1 MRFKIRTKLLIAFL
15 AIIFPFI
22 VIVGAI
28 ALYNTM
34 TIRNASLKVEAI
46 SEELHTVLSLQ
57 LAIDKSLMPGNDY
70 IITGDKRYI
79 DEFND
84 ASKDVEDL
92 IEKVEKTLVVLGGMD
107 TPEVKEEM
115 EILKS
120 VKTAWQNIKEASQK
134 IFEIPNPVGN
144 KEAAGLMEEMDYKW
158 AYPAIKMLDKHHE
171 IDRKEHT
178 EAIEELYRAWILAW
192 VIMIGGAVLLITFGV
207 FFAIFYSRL
216 FTRPI
221 ETIHNG
227 ADAIAKGDF
236 KVRLDIK
243 TGDEIEQLSKA
254 MNEMAKQLDT
264 LYQNMGEKIEEGI
277 KKFST
282 ITESANDAIIVLTS
296 PDTIHFWN
304 KKSEEMFGY
313 KIDEV
318 VGKSVHGLIVPQ
330 KFREKAKGGLDN
342 FFKTGQGPVIGK
354 VVEVFGIH
362 KDGREF
368 PIELSVSAVR
378 IGDEWQAIGII
389 RDITER
395 KRLEE
400 GFKESEERYR
410 GIFEKTPNVMVVFDA
425 ETWRFEN
432 VNPAAID
439 LYGYTEA
446 EFLSLTPMDVS
457 AEVEK
462 TKKAVQNGLTE
473 KFAHVPLRY
482 HKKKD
487 GTVFPIEIFMGTFF
501 SKGRKK
507 GFAVIVDM
515 TEAKKAEEAIK
526 ESEERFRRLVEYSPH
541 GITVHSE
548 GRLLY
553 INPIGASLLGASDAK
568 ELIGRAIMDFLHPDY
583 KEIVSERIRKV
594 LNEGKEASPS
604 EEKFIRLDGSILDA
618 EVSAVSVIY
627 SGKQAVLVHFSDIT
641 ERKEAEKTL
650 NQRFDELEQFRKVTI
665 NRELR
670 MEELKRKNKELEEE
684 LKILRGMR

>member
-1 MRFKIRTKLLIAFL
+1 MAFKIRTKLIIAFFSV
-15 AIIFPFI
+15 IFPFI
-22 VIVGAI
+22 AIVSTI
-28 ALYNTM
+28 SLYNTNV
-34 TIRNASLKVEAI
+34 IRNASLKAEVI

-57 LAIDKSLMPGNDY
+57 LAIDKSLMPRNDY

-115 EILKS
+115 EIIKG
-120 VKTAWQNIKEASQK
+120 VKTAWQNIKDTSQK
-134 IFEIPNPVGN
+134 IFAIPEPVGDKN
-144 KEAAGLMEEMDYKW
+144 AASLMEEMDYKW
-158 AYPAIKMLDKHHE
+158 AYPVIRMLDKHHE

-178 EAIEELYRAWILAW
+178 EAIEELQRGWRMAWIT
-192 VIMIGGAVLLITFGV
+192 MIGGGIILTTLGI

-254 MNEMAKQLDT
+254 MNEMAKQLDA
-264 LYQNMGEKIEEGI
+264 LYHNMDEKIEEGI
-277 KKFST
+277 KKFSA
-282 ITESANDAIIVLTS
+282 ITESANDAIIVLSS
-296 PDTIHFWN
+296 PDVIHFWN
-304 KKSEEMFGY
+304 KKAEEIFGY

-318 VGKSVHGLIVPQ
+318 VGKSVHDLVVPQ
-330 KFREKAKGGLDN
+330 KFREKAKDGLDN
-342 FFKTGQGPVIGK
+342 FFKTGKGPVVGK
-354 VVEVFGIH
+354 VVEVFGQR

-378 IGDEWQAIGII
+378 IGEEWQAIGII

-400 GFKESEERYR
+400 GLKESEGRYR

-515 TEAKKAEEAIK
+515 TETKKAEENLK
-526 ESEERFRRLVEYSPH
+526 
-541 GITVHSE
+541 
-548 GRLLY
+548 
-553 INPIGASLLGASDAK
+553 
-568 ELIGRAIMDFLHPDY
+568 M
-583 KEIVSERIRKV
+583 RI
-594 LNEGKEASPS
+594 
-604 EEKFIRLDGSILDA
+604 
-618 EVSAVSVIY
+618 
-627 SGKQAVLVHFSDIT
+627 
-641 ERKEAEKTL
+641 
-650 NQRFDELEQFRKVTI
+650 DELEQFRKVTI
-665 NRELR
+665 KRELR

-684 LKILRGMR
+684 LKVLRGMR

>member
-1 MRFKIRTKLLIAFL
+1 MASSLHRPTIFIEKFLSEIMRFQIRTKLIIAFFSV
-15 AIIFPFI
+15 IFPFI
-22 VIVGAI
+22 AIVSTI
-28 ALYNTM
+28 SLYNTNV
-34 TIRNASLKVEAI
+34 IRNASLKAEVI

-115 EILKS
+115 EIIKG
-120 VKTAWQNIKEASQK
+120 VKTAWQNIKDTSQK
-134 IFEIPNPVGN
+134 IFAIPEPVGDKN
-144 KEAAGLMEEMDYKW
+144 AASLMEEMDYKW
-158 AYPAIKMLDKHHE
+158 AYPVIRMLDKHHE

-178 EAIEELYRAWILAW
+178 EAIEELQRGWRMAW

-254 MNEMAKQLDT
+254 MNEMAKQLDA
-264 LYQNMGEKIEEGI
+264 LYHNMDEKIEEGI
-277 KKFST
+277 KKFSA
-282 ITESANDAIIVLTS
+282 ITESANDAIIVLSS
-296 PDTIHFWN
+296 PDVIHFWN
-304 KKSEEMFGY
+304 KKAEEIFGY

-318 VGKSVHGLIVPQ
+318 VGKSVHDLVVPQ
-330 KFREKAKGGLDN
+330 KFREKAKDGLDN
-342 FFKTGQGPVIGK
+342 FFKTGKGPVVGK
-354 VVEVFGIH
+354 VVEVFGQR

-378 IGDEWQAIGII
+378 IGEEWQAIGII

-400 GFKESEERYR
+400 GLKESEGRYR

-515 TEAKKAEEAIK
+515 TETKKAEENLK
-526 ESEERFRRLVEYSPH
+526 
-541 GITVHSE
+541 
-548 GRLLY
+548 
-553 INPIGASLLGASDAK
+553 
-568 ELIGRAIMDFLHPDY
+568 M
-583 KEIVSERIRKV
+583 RI
-594 LNEGKEASPS
+594 
-604 EEKFIRLDGSILDA
+604 
-618 EVSAVSVIY
+618 
-627 SGKQAVLVHFSDIT
+627 
-641 ERKEAEKTL
+641 
-650 NQRFDELEQFRKVTI
+650 DELEQFRKVTI
-665 NRELR
+665 KRELR

-684 LKILRGMR
+684 LKVLRGMR

>member
-1 MRFKIRTKLLIAFL
+1 MKEIQQYGIFLAPTDRPTDRPTIFIENFLSEIMRFKIRTKLLIAFL
-15 AIIFPFI
+15 VIIFPFI

-34 TIRNASLKVEAI
+34 TIRNASLKIEAI

-92 IEKVEKTLVVLGGMD
+92 IEKVEKILVVLGGMD

-158 AYPAIKMLDKHHE
+158 AYPAIKMLDSYHE

-264 LYQNMGEKIEEGI
+264 LYLNMGEKIEDGI
-277 KKFST
+277 RKFTT
-282 ITESANDAIIVLTS
+282 ITESANDAIIVLSS
-296 PDTIHFWN
+296 PDVIHFWN
-304 KKSEEMFGY
+304 KKAEEIFGY

-318 VGKSVHGLIVPQ
+318 VGKSVHDLVVPQ
-330 KFREKAKGGLDN
+330 KFRDKAKGGLDN
-342 FFKTGQGPVIGK
+342 FFKTGKGPVVGK
-354 VVEVFGIH
+354 VVEVFGVH

-368 PIELSVSAVR
+368 PIELSVSAVK
-378 IGDEWQAIGII
+378 IGEEWQAIGII

-395 KRLEE
+395 K
-400 GFKESEERYR
+400 
-410 GIFEKTPNVMVVFDA
+410 
-425 ETWRFEN
+425 
-432 VNPAAID
+432 
-439 LYGYTEA
+439 
-446 EFLSLTPMDVS
+446 
-457 AEVEK
+457 
-462 TKKAVQNGLTE
+462 
-473 KFAHVPLRY
+473 
-482 HKKKD
+482 
-487 GTVFPIEIFMGTFF
+487 
-501 SKGRKK
+501 
-507 GFAVIVDM
+507 
-515 TEAKKAEEAIK
+515 KAEEIIREKEQRYRSLFENMMDGFAHCRMLFDEQNNPVDFVYLDVNKSFEQLMGLKNVVGKKVTEVIPGIK
-526 ESEERFRRLVEYSPH
+526 ESHPELFDIYGRVALTGKSERFEIHFKPLAIWLFISVYSPKQ
-541 GITVHSE
+541 GYFV
-548 GRLLY
+548 
-553 INPIGASLLGASDAK
+553 
-568 ELIGRAIMDFLHPDY
+568 
-583 KEIVSERIRKV
+583 
-594 LNEGKEASPS
+594 
-604 EEKFIRLDGSILDA
+604 
-618 EVSAVSVIY
+618 AV
-627 SGKQAVLVHFSDIT
+627 FDNIT
-641 ERKEAEKTL
+641 ERKKSESEL
-650 NQRFDELEQFRKVTI
+650 MQRIEELEQFRKVTI
-665 NRELR
+665 QRELR
-670 MEELKRKNKELEEE
+670 MEELKRRNKELEEE

>member
-1 MRFKIRTKLLIAFL
+1 MAFKIRTKLIIAFFSV
-15 AIIFPFI
+15 IFPFI
-22 VIVGAI
+22 AIVSTI
-28 ALYNTM
+28 SLYNTNV
-34 TIRNASLKVEAI
+34 IRNASLKAEVI

-115 EILKS
+115 EIIKG
-120 VKTAWQNIKEASQK
+120 VKTAWQNIKDTSQN
-134 IFEIPNPVGN
+134 IFAIPEPVGDKN
-144 KEAAGLMEEMDYKW
+144 AASLMEEMDYKW
-158 AYPAIKMLDKHHE
+158 AYPVIRMLDKHHE
-171 IDRKEHT
+171 IDRKEHI
-178 EAIEELYRAWILAW
+178 EAIEELQRGWRMEWIT
-192 VIMIGGAVLLITFGV
+192 MIGGGIILTTLGI

-254 MNEMAKQLDT
+254 MNEMAKQLDA
-264 LYQNMGEKIEEGI
+264 LYHNMDEKIEEGI
-277 KKFST
+277 KKFSA
-282 ITESANDAIIVLTS
+282 ITEFANDAIIVLSS
-296 PDTIHFWN
+296 PDVIHFWN
-304 KKSEEMFGY
+304 KKAEEIFGY

-318 VGKSVHGLIVPQ
+318 VGKSVHDLVVPQ
-330 KFREKAKGGLDN
+330 KFREKAKDGLDN
-342 FFKTGQGPVIGK
+342 FFKTGKGPVVGK
-354 VVEVFGIH
+354 VVEVFGQR

-378 IGDEWQAIGII
+378 IGEEWQAIGII

-400 GFKESEERYR
+400 GLKESEGRYR

-515 TEAKKAEEAIK
+515 TETKKAEENLK
-526 ESEERFRRLVEYSPH
+526 
-541 GITVHSE
+541 
-548 GRLLY
+548 
-553 INPIGASLLGASDAK
+553 
-568 ELIGRAIMDFLHPDY
+568 M
-583 KEIVSERIRKV
+583 RI
-594 LNEGKEASPS
+594 
-604 EEKFIRLDGSILDA
+604 
-618 EVSAVSVIY
+618 
-627 SGKQAVLVHFSDIT
+627 
-641 ERKEAEKTL
+641 
-650 NQRFDELEQFRKVTI
+650 DELEQFRKVTI
-665 NRELR
+665 KRELR

-684 LKILRGMR
+684 LKVLRGMR

>member
-1 MRFKIRTKLLIAFL
+1 MRFQIRTKLIIAFFSV
-15 AIIFPFI
+15 IFPFI
-22 VIVGAI
+22 AIVSTI
-28 ALYNTM
+28 SLYNTNV
-34 TIRNASLKVEAI
+34 IRNASLKAEVI

-115 EILKS
+115 EIIKG
-120 VKTAWQNIKEASQK
+120 VKIAWQNIKDTSQK
-134 IFEIPNPVGN
+134 IFAIPEPVGDKN
-144 KEAAGLMEEMDYKW
+144 AASLMEEMDYKW
-158 AYPAIKMLDKHHE
+158 AYPVIRMLDKHHE
-171 IDRKEHT
+171 IDRKEHI
-178 EAIEELYRAWILAW
+178 EAIEELQRGWRMAWIT
-192 VIMIGGAVLLITFGV
+192 MIGGGIILTTLGI

-254 MNEMAKQLDT
+254 MNEMAKQLDA
-264 LYQNMGEKIEEGI
+264 LYHNMDEKIEEGI
-277 KKFST
+277 KKFSA
-282 ITESANDAIIVLTS
+282 ITEFANDAIIVLSS
-296 PDTIHFWN
+296 PDVIHFWN
-304 KKSEEMFGY
+304 KKAEEIFGY

-318 VGKSVHGLIVPQ
+318 VGKSVHDLVVPQ
-330 KFREKAKGGLDN
+330 KFREKAKDGLDN
-342 FFKTGQGPVIGK
+342 FFKTGKGPVVGK
-354 VVEVFGIH
+354 VVEVFGVH

-368 PIELSVSAVR
+368 PIELSVSAVK
-378 IGDEWQAIGII
+378 IGEEWQAIGII

-400 GFKESEERYR
+400 GLKESEGRYR

-515 TEAKKAEEAIK
+515 TETKKAEENLK
-526 ESEERFRRLVEYSPH
+526 
-541 GITVHSE
+541 
-548 GRLLY
+548 
-553 INPIGASLLGASDAK
+553 
-568 ELIGRAIMDFLHPDY
+568 M
-583 KEIVSERIRKV
+583 RI
-594 LNEGKEASPS
+594 
-604 EEKFIRLDGSILDA
+604 
-618 EVSAVSVIY
+618 
-627 SGKQAVLVHFSDIT
+627 
-641 ERKEAEKTL
+641 
-650 NQRFDELEQFRKVTI
+650 DELEQFRKVTI
-665 NRELR
+665 KRELR

-684 LKILRGMR
+684 LKVLRGMR

>member
-28 ALYNTM
+28 VLYNTM
-34 TIRNASLKVEAI
+34 TIRNASLKIEAI

-92 IEKVEKTLVVLGGMD
+92 IEKVEKILVVLGGMD

-158 AYPAIKMLDKHHE
+158 AYPAIKMLDSYHE

-236 KVRLDIK
+236 KVRFDIK

-378 IGDEWQAIGII
+378 VGDEWQAIGII

-395 KRLEE
+395 KRAEE
-400 GFKESEERYR
+400 IIREKEQKYHSL
-410 GIFEKTPNVMVVFDA
+410 
-425 ETWRFEN
+425 FEN
-432 VNPAAID
+432 MLD
-439 LYGYTEA
+439 
-446 EFLSLTPMDVS
+446 
-457 AEVEK
+457 
-462 TKKAVQNGLTE
+462 
-473 KFAHVPLRY
+473 
-482 HKKKD
+482 
-487 GTVFPIEIFMGTFF
+487 
-501 SKGRKK
+501 
-507 GFAVIVDM
+507 GFAYCKMLFDDHNLPVDFVYLDVNNSFKQLTGLKNVVGKQVTEVIPG
-515 TEAKKAEEAIK
+515 IK
-526 ESEERFRRLVEYSPH
+526 ESHPELFDIYGRVALTGKPERFEIDFKPLAIWLFISVYSPKQ
-541 GITVHSE
+541 GYFV
-548 GRLLY
+548 
-553 INPIGASLLGASDAK
+553 
-568 ELIGRAIMDFLHPDY
+568 
-583 KEIVSERIRKV
+583 
-594 LNEGKEASPS
+594 
-604 EEKFIRLDGSILDA
+604 
-618 EVSAVSVIY
+618 AV
-627 SGKQAVLVHFSDIT
+627 FDNIT
-641 ERKEAEKTL
+641 ERKKSEIELK
-650 NQRFDELEQFRKVTI
+650 QRIDELEQFRKVTI
-665 NRELR
+665 QRELR

-684 LKILRGMR
+684 LKVLRGMR

>member
-34 TIRNASLKVEAI
+34 TIRNASLKIEAI

-70 IITGDKRYI
+70 IITRDKRYI

-115 EILKS
+115 EIIKG
-120 VKTAWQNIKEASQK
+120 VKTAWQNIKDTSQK
-134 IFEIPNPVGN
+134 IFAIPEPVGDKN
-144 KEAAGLMEEMDYKW
+144 AASLMEEMDYKW
-158 AYPAIKMLDKHHE
+158 AYPVIRMLDKHHE

-178 EAIEELYRAWILAW
+178 EAIEELQRGWRMAWIT
-192 VIMIGGAVLLITFGV
+192 MIGGGIILTTLGI

-236 KVRLDIK
+236 KVRFDIK

-318 VGKSVHGLIVPQ
+318 VGKSVHDLVVPQ
-330 KFREKAKGGLDN
+330 KFREKAKGGLEN

-354 VVEVFGIH
+354 VVEVFGMH
-362 KDGREF
+362 RDGTEF
-368 PIELSVSAVR
+368 PVELSVSAVR
-378 IGDEWQAIGII
+378 VGDEWQAIGII

-395 KRLEE
+395 K
-400 GFKESEERYR
+400 
-410 GIFEKTPNVMVVFDA
+410 
-425 ETWRFEN
+425 
-432 VNPAAID
+432 
-439 LYGYTEA
+439 
-446 EFLSLTPMDVS
+446 
-457 AEVEK
+457 
-462 TKKAVQNGLTE
+462 
-473 KFAHVPLRY
+473 
-482 HKKKD
+482 
-487 GTVFPIEIFMGTFF
+487 
-501 SKGRKK
+501 
-507 GFAVIVDM
+507 
-515 TEAKKAEEAIK
+515 KAEEIIREKEQRYRSLFENMMDGFAHCRMLFDEQNNPVDFVYLDVNKSFEQLMGLKNVVGKKVTEVIPGIK
-526 ESEERFRRLVEYSPH
+526 ESHPELFDIYGRVALTGKSERFEIHFKPLAIWLFISVYSPKQ
-541 GITVHSE
+541 GYFV
-548 GRLLY
+548 
-553 INPIGASLLGASDAK
+553 
-568 ELIGRAIMDFLHPDY
+568 
-583 KEIVSERIRKV
+583 
-594 LNEGKEASPS
+594 
-604 EEKFIRLDGSILDA
+604 
-618 EVSAVSVIY
+618 AV
-627 SGKQAVLVHFSDIT
+627 FDNIT
-641 ERKEAEKTL
+641 ERKKSESEL
-650 NQRFDELEQFRKVTI
+650 MQRIEELEQFRKVTI
-665 NRELR
+665 QRELR
-670 MEELKRKNKELEEE
+670 MEELKRRNKELEEE

>member
-1 MRFKIRTKLLIAFL
+1 MAFKIRTKLIIAFFSV
-15 AIIFPFI
+15 IFPFI
-22 VIVGAI
+22 AIVSTI
-28 ALYNTM
+28 SLYNTNV
-34 TIRNASLKVEAI
+34 IRNASLKAEVI

-115 EILKS
+115 EIIKG
-120 VKTAWQNIKEASQK
+120 VKTAWQNIKDTSQK
-134 IFEIPNPVGN
+134 IFAIPEPVGDKN
-144 KEAAGLMEEMDYKW
+144 AASLMEEMDYKW
-158 AYPAIKMLDKHHE
+158 AYPVIRMLDKHHE

-178 EAIEELYRAWILAW
+178 EAIEELQRGWRMAWIT
-192 VIMIGGAVLLITFGV
+192 MIGGGIILTTLGI

-254 MNEMAKQLDT
+254 MNEMAKQLDA
-264 LYQNMGEKIEEGI
+264 LYHNMDEKIEEGI
-277 KKFST
+277 KKFSA
-282 ITESANDAIIVLTS
+282 ITESANDAIIVLSS
-296 PDTIHFWN
+296 PDVIHFWN
-304 KKSEEMFGY
+304 KKAEEIFGY

-318 VGKSVHGLIVPQ
+318 VGKSVHDLVVPQ
-330 KFREKAKGGLDN
+330 KFREKAKDGLDN
-342 FFKTGQGPVIGK
+342 FFKTGKGPVVGK
-354 VVEVFGIH
+354 VVEVFGQR

-378 IGDEWQAIGII
+378 IGEEWQAIGII

-400 GFKESEERYR
+400 GLKESEGRYR

-515 TEAKKAEEAIK
+515 TETKKAEENLK
-526 ESEERFRRLVEYSPH
+526 
-541 GITVHSE
+541 
-548 GRLLY
+548 
-553 INPIGASLLGASDAK
+553 
-568 ELIGRAIMDFLHPDY
+568 M
-583 KEIVSERIRKV
+583 RI
-594 LNEGKEASPS
+594 
-604 EEKFIRLDGSILDA
+604 
-618 EVSAVSVIY
+618 
-627 SGKQAVLVHFSDIT
+627 
-641 ERKEAEKTL
+641 
-650 NQRFDELEQFRKVTI
+650 DELEQFRKVTI
-665 NRELR
+665 KRELR

-684 LKILRGMR
+684 LKVLRGMR